1 MLLQILLLNRLL
13 IPSGRF
19 KLMLDMNENQYET
32 VQLNGWA
39 YLLSEIGEPFQDDTL
54 LSKSDLLGIITALV
68 SLHNSGRAH
77 GDARIQNFVKVNDR
91 WKIIDIRG
99 AVDVA
104 TTIEE

>member
-1 MLLQILLLNRLL
+1 
-13 IPSGRF
+13 
-19 KLMLDMNENQYET
+19 MLDMNENQYET